1 MANYRQLHTKTWVD
15 SWFMELSP
23 EQKLLFIHLFSN
35 QRASACGLYEMPIR
49 VMSFETGLAP
59 ETIKKCLEVYND
71 ADKVYYDFQT
81 SVIWIVNMPKYQ
93 SSASPKL
100 RARIE
105 ADIKAVPDCEL
116 KSRFLD
122 KYPELTLPIPYR
134 YGIDTL
140 QSVSVSN
147 SDSVSVEEG
156 GVGGETMPRAGT
168 GTTTPRAG
176 TGTTSEEHLKATG
189 HHAKRHHSHVPCPV
203 PYEIRDDMPEPGLPR
218 GNRDYFAGI
227 VPTLLRET
235 GTTSPRAET
244 GTTSPRAETGTT
256 SQAKSLKTPAGTE
269 FIAHFGSF
277 NGQREQQRWETL
289 VEAIGWARAQE
300 IASWAERKEIHMINR
315 GGLMDSLETAAKKWQ
330 ERKPGGKATAEER
343 QMRNMENIRKGLEM
357 AEVADGKF

>member
-116 KSRFLD
+116 KRRFLN
-122 KYPELTLPIPYR
+122 KYC
-134 YGIDTL
+134 
-140 QSVSVSN
+140 
-147 SDSVSVEEG
+147 
-156 GVGGETMPRAGT
+156 A
-168 GTTTPRAG
+168 
-176 TGTTSEEHLKATG
+176 
-189 HHAKRHHSHVPCPV
+189 C
-203 PYEIRDDMPEPGLPR
+203 RDIVR
-218 GNRDYFAGI
+218 NR
-227 VPTLLRET
+227 LL
-235 GTTSPRAET
+235 
-244 GTTSPRAETGTT
+244 
-256 SQAKSLKTPAGTE
+256 LYTE
-269 FIAHFGSF
+269 
-277 NGQREQQRWETL
+277 
-289 VEAIGWARAQE
+289 
-300 IASWAERKEIHMINR
+300 K
-315 GGLMDSLETAAKKWQ
+315 
-330 ERKPGGKATAEER
+330 
-343 QMRNMENIRKGLEM
+343 
-357 AEVADGKF
+357 

>member
-156 GVGGETMPRAGT
+156 GVGGETMPRA
-168 GTTTPRAG
+168 P
-176 TGTTSEEHLKATG
+176 S
-189 HHAKRHHSHVPCPV
+189 PV
-203 PYEIRDDMPEPGLPR
+203 
-218 GNRDYFAGI
+218 
-227 VPTLLRET
+227 
-235 GTTSPRAET
+235 
-244 GTTSPRAETGTT
+244 
-256 SQAKSLKTPAGTE
+256 
-269 FIAHFGSF
+269 
-277 NGQREQQRWETL
+277 
-289 VEAIGWARAQE
+289 
-300 IASWAERKEIHMINR
+300 
-315 GGLMDSLETAAKKWQ
+315 LE
-330 ERKPGGKATAEER
+330 
-343 QMRNMENIRKGLEM
+343 
-357 AEVADGKF
+357 